1 MRQLLKITLLLIVV
15 SAIGCKK
22 DEPLPTAEE
31 LITGKWI
38 ISSSEILATVVP
50 GDGSYLTF
58 EACSSDCS
66 GIDYKES
73 DTSTGTFT
81 YTINE
86 EATLLNI
93 TDGSSDGGSWSGEW
107 DVLELTDSDF
117 RITTTTFLG
126 SMKVEMTK

>member
-1 MRQLLKITLLLIVV
+1 MRQSINAIFLLLIITT
-15 SAIGCKK
+15 IGCKK

-38 ISSSEILATVVP
+38 IDSSEILATVVP

-66 GIDYKES
+66 GVDYKQS
-73 DTSTGTFT
+73 DTSIGAFT

-86 EATLLNI
+86 GATILTI
-93 TDGSSDGGSWSGEW
+93 SDVSSDGGSWSGEW
-107 DVLELTDSDF
+107 DVLELTDSDL
-117 RITTTTFLG
+117 RITTTTVLG
-126 SMKVEMTK
+126 SMKVEMIK